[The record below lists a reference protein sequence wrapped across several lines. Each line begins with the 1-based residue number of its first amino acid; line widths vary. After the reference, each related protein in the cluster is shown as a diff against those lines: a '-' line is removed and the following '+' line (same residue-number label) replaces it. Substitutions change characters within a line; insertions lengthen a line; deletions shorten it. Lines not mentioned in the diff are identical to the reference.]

1 MRHDHKVAAGH
12 DAAVEANMKGG
23 MNDDGEDKKKKIT
36 VGSSGETHHSL
47 GTHNHPSGDPYKLTT
62 VVENMNYIVL
72 VHQ

>member
-12 DAAVEANMKGG
+12 DAAVEANMKEGG
-23 MNDDGEDKKKKIT
+23 MNDDGEDKKKIT

-47 GTHNHPSGDPYKLTT
+47 GTHNHPLGDPYKLSTI
-62 VVENMNYIVL
+62 VENMNYIVL